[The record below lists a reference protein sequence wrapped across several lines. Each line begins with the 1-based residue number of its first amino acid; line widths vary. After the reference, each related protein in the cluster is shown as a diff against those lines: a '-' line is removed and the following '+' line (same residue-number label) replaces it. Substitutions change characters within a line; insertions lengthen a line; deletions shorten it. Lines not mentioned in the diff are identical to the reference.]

1 MFQIIDII
9 NLFKQP
15 ELTRTLPGFALIKKK
30 QLLDVRKG
38 FKWEQNNFYY
48 LMPDGSF
55 SETADNEKVADF
67 KITHMKY
74 FLRDDPEK
82 KMSLMIVLCKNSQLG
97 QDIFG
102 THLLTQFYHEF
113 APEESQDNR
122 IRCVDSFEELI
133 KFLGEFTE
141 TKKVSNS
148 KGPLTKALQAI
159 SESRKGPYV
168 KSNLSQDRSSK
179 IKTSDVIPYFTKPEL
194 LDELSDFNWV
204 SKDQV
209 NDVLNNFRY
218 RYECSS
224 YLMPDGSVSRSGSV
238 GKKSAFFII
247 TKKCYFSKEDVNMKV
262 FVTTVSSN
270 NPQQHQKNFDTHVI
284 TQLLKNEAPQ
294 LNITLPIIKNG
305 CIKSLESDLSFRL
318 KDFEKTYNA
327 HIPITKRDKSQ
338 KYVHTR
344 KNPTAKIEY
353 SEYSHSVEN
362 DIKAITTKITCLFD
376 SVELKKFENKT
387 LLQMSSSKKQK
398 LFYLT
403 DILDKMK
410 SFEETEEDFSIMNFS
425 DIESDNNLKKIK
437 VDNKKFYN
445 RTSEGFEKIKVLHE
459 NSLPIDLL
467 CQKYQ
472 FEPENEQNVKY
483 YVFRIHQT
491 TDKELEQFVGK
502 ALVQKVDERHQI
514 VTKPNDIIKYMMSD
528 VV

>member
-38 FKWEQNNFYY
+38 FKWEKNNFYY

-55 SETADNEKVADF
+55 SETAENEKNADF

-74 FLRDDPEK
+74 FLRDNPEK

-113 APEESQDNR
+113 APEESKDNR
-122 IRCVDSFEELI
+122 IRCVDSFEELV

-159 SESRKGPYV
+159 SDSKKGHYV
-168 KSNLSQDRSSK
+168 KSNLSQDRSTEL
-179 IKTSDVIPYFTKPEL
+179 KTNDVIPYFTKPEL

-204 SKDQV
+204 SKDKV

-218 RYECSS
+218 KNKYIS
-224 YLMPDGSVSRSGSV
+224 YLMPDGSISRSGSV
-238 GKKSAFFII
+238 KGRKSAFFII
-247 TKKCYFSKEDVNMKV
+247 RKNYYVSKEDVNMKV
-262 FVTTVSSN
+262 YVTTVSSN
-270 NPQQHQKNFDTHVI
+270 NPQQHHKNFDTHVI

-294 LNITLPIIKNG
+294 LNIILPNIKNG

-318 KDFEKTYNA
+318 KDFEKTYCT

-338 KYVHTR
+338 KYVHS
-344 KNPTAKIEY
+344 KNNPTAKIEY

-362 DIKAITTKITCLFD
+362 DLKAITTKVICLFD
-376 SVELKKFENKT
+376 SVQLKKFENKT
-387 LLQMSSSKKQK
+387 FLQMSSSKKQK

-410 SFEETEEDFSIMNFS
+410 SFEKTEEDFSIMKFS
-425 DIESDNNLKKIK
+425 DIESDKNLKQIK
-437 VDNKKFYN
+437 VDNKNFYN

-459 NSLPIDLL
+459 NSLPIDLVG
-467 CQKYQ
+467 QKYQ
-472 FEPENEQNVKY
+472 FEPENEQYVKY

-514 VTKPNDIIKYMMSD
+514 VTKPDDIIKYMMSD
-528 VV
+528 V

>member
-48 LMPDGSF
+48 LMPDGGF
-55 SETADNEKVADF
+55 SETAENEKFADF

-82 KMSLMIVLCKNSQLG
+82 KMSLMIVLCKNYQLG

-113 APEESQDNR
+113 APEESKDNR

-148 KGPLTKALQAI
+148 KGPLTKALQALTESKMGPFVKNNSI
-159 SESRKGPYV
+159 QVRTSEM
-168 KSNLSQDRSSK
+168 
-179 IKTSDVIPYFTKPEL
+179 KTSDVIPYFTKPEL
-194 LDELSDFNWV
+194 LDKCPEINLLE
-204 SKDQV
+204 KKQL
-209 NDVLNNFRY
+209 NDTLNKFRY
-218 RYECSS
+218 SNNYTS
-224 YLMPDGSVSRSGSV
+224 YLMPDGSISKL
-238 GKKSAFFII
+238 GKDKTSAYFII
-247 TKKCYFSKEDVNMKV
+247 KKGYYVSKEDVNIRL
-262 FVTTVSSN
+262 FVTSVSSN
-270 NPQQHQKNFDTHVI
+270 NPQHHHKNFDSHVI
-284 TQLLKNEAPQ
+284 TQFCKPEIKQVKKNVPLVENGAFRSLKTDLLCS
-294 LNITLPIIKNG
+294 IK
-305 CIKSLESDLSFRL
+305 D
-318 KDFEKTYNA
+318 DFVRTYTT

-338 KYVHTR
+338 KYVHSK

-353 SEYSHSVEN
+353 SEYTHSVES
-362 DIKAITTKITCLFD
+362 DIKAITTKITPLFD
-376 SVELKKFENKT
+376 SLELKNFENKT
-387 LLQMSSSKKQK
+387 FIQVSSSKKQK
-398 LFYLT
+398 LFYLA
-403 DILDKMK
+403 DILKKMK
-410 SFEETEEDFSIMNFS
+410 AFEETDEDFSIVNFS
-425 DIESDNNLKKIK
+425 DIGSDDNLKQTH
-437 VDNKKFYN
+437 DDKKKHYT
-445 RTSEGFEKIKVLHE
+445 RTSEGFKKIEILQD
-459 NSLPIDLL
+459 NTLPTDLV

-472 FEPENEQNVKY
+472 FEPENEQYVKY

-514 VTKPNDIIKYMMSD
+514 MTKPNDIIKYMMSD